1 MLRYNILVA
10 RQQLVDRCRALES
23 GKMTLVKFQS
33 LDLRVMQV
41 PEEYAL
47 HSIQHFRRGAFRWSR
62 RLDRNNCWWVCRA
75 VQADNHSDMLK
86 EPSRSL
92 VTLEGQECEMMV
104 LASAEEQ
111 AWEDDMGG

>member
-1 MLRYNILVA
+1 
-10 RQQLVDRCRALES
+10 
-23 GKMTLVKFQS
+23 
-33 LDLRVMQV
+33 MQV
-41 PEEYAL
+41 GN
-47 HSIQHFRRGAFRWSR
+47 R
-62 RLDRNNCWWVCRA
+62 
-75 VQADNHSDMLK
+75 SDMLK